1 MGVYPCE
8 HMQQALDGC
17 VLMEHGKFSRL
28 LDCTARLSI
37 KLLYPCLGFDAPLA
51 ILKAC
56 GLG

>member
-1 MGVYPCE
+1 MGVRSSE
-8 HMQQALDGC
+8 HTQQALDGC

-28 LDCTARLSI
+28 LDRTTGLSI
-37 KLLYPCLGFDAPLA
+37 KLLYPCLGLDASLA